1 MTFHTHDLPA
11 GDRFPCWFE
20 MATQAHVR
28 AWVRSEHENNFAAT
42 MRVLQLGEV
51 QVSLLSY
58 PSLQVTR
65 TPRLIRENDPERY
78 LLNLNLNGSAGLTYR
93 GRSALYRAGEF
104 AFYGTSHPSQ
114 GWRSSQEEPARSL
127 IVQFPRALPGLPAD
141 NVDQLA
147 TVPICVRRGIGA
159 VLAAHLSQLMRD
171 ADGYTGADETALSGI
186 TLDLV
191 AATIAHRLDAS
202 DALTPE
208 TRRQVLLQRI
218 DHFIERRLADPDLNP
233 EVIAAAHHI
242 SLRYLHRLFQA
253 RGGPTVG
260 ARIRQARLEHCHRDL
275 TDPRLDSLPL
285 HMIAARWGFGD
296 RTHFSRL
303 FRSAYGVSPGDYR
316 HTRNSSG

>member
-11 GDRFPCWFE
+11 RDRFPCWFE
-20 MATQAHVR
+20 MATRTHVR
-28 AWVRSEHENNFAAT
+28 AWGRSEHEDDFAAT
-42 MRVLQLGEV
+42 MRVWRLGEV

-58 PSLQVTR
+58 PSLQVAR
-65 TPRLIRENDPERY
+65 TLKLIRENDPEMY
-78 LLNLNLNGSAGLTYR
+78 LLDLNLNGSAGLTYR
-93 GRSALYRAGEF
+93 GRSTLYRAGEF
-104 AFYGTSHPSQ
+104 AFCGTSHPSQ

-127 IVQFPRALPGLPAD
+127 VVQFPRALPGLAAD
-141 NVDQLA
+141 SVDRLA
-147 TVPICVRRGIGA
+147 AVPICTRRGIGA

-171 ADGYTGADETALSGI
+171 TDGYTGADETALSGI

-191 AATIAHRLDAS
+191 AATLAHRLDAS

-208 TRRQVLLQRI
+208 THLQVLLQRI
-218 DHFIERRLADPDLNP
+218 DHFIELRLSDPELSP

-253 RGGPTVG
+253 RGGPTVR
-260 ARIRQARLEHCHRDL
+260 AHIRQARLERCRRDL
-275 TDPRLDSLPL
+275 TDPRLDGLPL

-316 HTRNSSG
+316 HTRNNGG

>member
-11 GDRFPCWFE
+11 RDRFPCWFE

-28 AWVRSEHENNFAAT
+28 AWVRSEHENDFAAT

-58 PSLQVTR
+58 LSLQVTR
-65 TPRLIRENDPERY
+65 TPRLIRENDPEMY
-78 LLNLNLNGSAGLTYR
+78 LLNLNLNGAAGLTYR
-93 GRSALYRAGEF
+93 GRSTVYRAGEF
-104 AFYGTSHPSQ
+104 AFYGTSHPSR
-114 GWRSSQEEPARSL
+114 GWRSSQEESARSL
-127 IVQFPRALPGLPAD
+127 VVQFPRALPGLPAAD
-141 NVDQLA
+141 VDRLA
-147 TVPICVRRGIGA
+147 TVPICTWRGIGA
-159 VLAAHLSQLMRD
+159 VLAAHLSQLVKD
-171 ADGYTGADETALSGI
+171 ADGYTEADEAALADV

-191 AATIAHRLDAS
+191 AATLAHHLNAL

-208 TRRQVLLQRI
+208 TRRQVLLRRI
-218 DHFIERRLADPDLNP
+218 DHFIERRLADPDLSP

-260 ARIRQARLEHCHRDL
+260 ACIREARLERCRRDL
-275 TDPRLDSLPL
+275 TDLRLGSLPL
-285 HMIAARWGFGD
+285 HMIAARWGFTD

-316 HTRNSSG
+316 HTWNSSG